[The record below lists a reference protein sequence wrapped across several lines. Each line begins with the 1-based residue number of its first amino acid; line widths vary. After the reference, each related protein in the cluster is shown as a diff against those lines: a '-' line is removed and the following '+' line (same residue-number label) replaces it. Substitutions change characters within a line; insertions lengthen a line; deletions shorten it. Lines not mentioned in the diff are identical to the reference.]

1 MCMTRRAKGP
11 NWLARGLML
20 LSALLLFAA
29 PAMPSAAAIPQR
41 DCCEEIPCHDQHKK
55 AACPKACAIACQIVV
70 TPEALI
76 AGSAEIS
83 STPITPMIFLQLPGR
98 VLAPELPPPR

>member
-1 MCMTRRAKGP
+1 MACKATGP

-29 PAMPSAAAIPQR
+29 PAMPSAASMPQR
-41 DCCEEIPCHDQHKK
+41 DCCAEMPCHDQHRKTP
-55 AACPKACAIACQIVV
+55 CPKACAIACQVV
-70 TPEALI
+70 VAPEALI
-76 AGSAEIS
+76 TGAAEIGS
-83 STPITPMIFLQLPGR
+83 TLMTPIISLLLPGR

>member
-1 MCMTRRAKGP
+1 MTPRATGP

-29 PAMPSAAAIPQR
+29 PAMPSAAAMSQR
-41 DCCEEIPCHDQHKK
+41 ECCEEMPCHDQGKK
-55 AACPKACAIACQIVV
+55 APCPEACLIACQVIIA
-70 TPEALI
+70 PEALI
-76 AGSAEIS
+76 VRSAEIGS
-83 STPITPMIFLQLPGR
+83 APIMPMISSLLPGR

>member
-1 MCMTRRAKGP
+1 MCMTRKTTGP

-29 PAMPSAAAIPQR
+29 PAMPSAAAMPQR
-41 DCCEEIPCHDQHKK
+41 DCCEEMPCHDEQKK
-55 AACPKACAIACQIVV
+55 TPCPKACAIACQVV
-70 TPEALI
+70 VAPEALI
-76 AGSAEIS
+76 AGSAEIGA
-83 STPITPMIFLQLPGR
+83 TPITPMISLLLPGR

>member
-1 MCMTRRAKGP
+1 MTRKATGP

-29 PAMPSAAAIPQR
+29 PAMPSAAAMPQGE
-41 DCCEEIPCHDQHKK
+41 CCAEMPCHGHGKK
-55 AACPKACAIACQIVV
+55 APCPEACLIACQVIVA
-70 TPEALI
+70 PEALI
-76 AGSAEIS
+76 VGSAETGS
-83 STPITPMIFLQLPGR
+83 APIAPMISLLLPGR

>member
-1 MCMTRRAKGP
+1 MTRKAMGP

-29 PAMPSAAAIPQR
+29 PAMPSAAAMPQL
-41 DCCEEIPCHDQHKK
+41 DCCEEMPCHDQHNK
-55 AACPKACAIACQIVV
+55 APCPEACVIACQIVV
-70 TPEALI
+70 APEALI
-76 AGSAEIS
+76 AGSAEIC
-83 STPITPMIFLQLPGR
+83 STPITPMISLLLRGR